1 MTDEARVAVVI
12 PCYGD
17 GRLAVEAVR
26 SIREDEPV
34 EVVVVDD
41 HSTDDETRAALA
53 TLEADGVTVV
63 RHDRNRGLAD
73 ARNSGLAASSARFVL
88 PLDAD
93 DRVVEGAL
101 ARMADAL
108 TANPDAGVCFGDY
121 IETGKHEIVRAVP
134 EELDAYRLAYTNEY
148 PVSSMFRRSVLEDV
162 GGWPLMFGYED
173 WHLWMTLVERGTG
186 TVHLGKGLVTYR
198 RRLHGDR
205 LLRASKAI
213 HKQLYAR
220 LREDHPQLF
229 RNLRAHRRRS
239 TLGTVRKVLYPVVY
253 GGRRRYRWE
262 AHVKTLLDRLG
273 IWTLRR

>member
-1 MTDEARVAVVI
+1 MTDGPRVAVVI

-17 GRLAVEAVR
+17 GRLAIEAVR

-41 HSTDDETRAALA
+41 HSPDAETHAALA
-53 TLEADGVTVV
+53 ELEAEGVTVV
-63 RHDRNRGLAD
+63 RHDQNRGLAE
-73 ARNSGLAASSARFVL
+73 ARSSGLEASSAPFVL

-93 DRVVEGAL
+93 DHAVEGAL

-121 IETGKHEIVRAVP
+121 VETGKFEIIRAVP

-148 PVSSMFRRSVLEDV
+148 PVSSMFRRSLLEEV
-162 GGWPLMFGYED
+162 GGWPTMLGYED
-173 WHLWMTLVERGTG
+173 WHLWMTLVERGTV
-186 TVHLGKGLVTYR
+186 TVHLGEGVVTYR
-198 RRLHGDR
+198 RRLHGNR
-205 LLRASKAI
+205 LLRASKDV
-213 HKQLYAR
+213 HRDLYAR
-220 LREDHPQLF
+220 LRDDHPQLF
-229 RNLRAHRRRS
+229 RNIRAHRERS
-239 TLGTVRKVLYPVVY
+239 ALSTARKVLYPIVY